1 MRKILS
7 FLLLV
12 TLLMMGCS
20 DGTDIESTNNNEYK
34 EEISNTNNSL
44 LGISDDKVL
53 SGEVIQ
59 KRRKEITLKVTSDS
73 VISDGTIRVIVE
85 DKSMLAD
92 ITKGQKVNVWYDY
105 IRESNP
111 PQTRGLK
118 IERES
123 K

>member
-1 MRKILS
+1 MRKFLS
-7 FLLLV
+7 FLLVV

-20 DGTDIESTNNNEYK
+20 DGTDIENTNNNEYK
-34 EEISNTNNSL
+34 EAISNTNNSL
-44 LGISDDKVL
+44 FGISDDKVL
-53 SGEVIQ
+53 SGEVI
-59 KRRKEITLKVTSDS
+59 KKSRKEITLEITSDS
-73 VISDGTIRVIVE
+73 IISEGTIWVIVE

-118 IERES
+118 IERNNS
-123 K
+123 